1 MNIYLK
7 IKCYIHLMPAKK
19 TQATSE
25 KKSVEQPKV
34 EVQVVAVQTVEQ
46 STEKKFTKTDKSTT
60 KSKPFFKASPKVE
73 DENDENSMV
82 RKAGRTLLVS
92 SSQNSPVKES
102 SFSSLKG
109 LTNSHSTSNGSYFL
123 TFDTVQNSLDS
134 FRTLRESNPEFRVKF
149 ARYQLFFTLTG
160 LTDSS
165 DYSAV
170 KSDMTSFVEK
180 EAGANVLFFKLY
192 RKGEKYLGCGDMT
205 VDTKDTMDKLLNKE
219 STIKNFTV
227 GTLTGTFYR
236 YNKTQTNN
244 QTGNAVSSA

>member
-1 MNIYLK
+1 
-7 IKCYIHLMPAKK
+7 MPAKK
-19 TQATSE
+19 TQSTATE
-25 KKSVEQPKV
+25 KKSTEQV
-34 EVQVVAVQTVEQ
+34 EVTTVETPVKTVEQ
-46 STEKKFTKTDKSTT
+46 STEKKFIKTDKS
-60 KSKPFFKASPKVE
+60 KPFNKASPKVE

-92 SSQNSPVKES
+92 SSQNSPVKDS
-102 SFSSLKG
+102 SFSNHKG
-109 LTNSHSTSNGSYFL
+109 LINSHSTTNGSYFL
-123 TFDTVQNSLDS
+123 TFDTVQNSLES
-134 FRTLRESNPEFRVKF
+134 FRTLRESHPEFRVKF

-165 DYSAV
+165 DYSVV

-219 STIKNFTV
+219 SVLKNFTV

-244 QTGNAVSSA
+244 QSSNPVSSA